1 MLVTSASASSEPLQD
16 PLIDG
21 SKSSV
26 MNKQSHGAAG
36 STDHYQLLTSE
47 HQHEGAIS
55 KHLLIP
61 QTGIE
66 KKQRLKTS

>member
-1 MLVTSASASSEPLQD
+1 
-16 PLIDG
+16 
-21 SKSSV
+21 

-36 STDHYQLLTSE
+36 SKDHYQLLTSD